1 MAVTPGKD
9 LTPRKEAPPK
19 TRMKTDVKEA
29 HGARR
34 IMKDTEGAKAQE
46 VRRAAV
52 RAPHDILRRA
62 AFRRWREWTEPRAA
76 RRARHRLER
85 FELEVAQRVAEGGAL
100 RGKLA
105 WFHDEFIITEDAGYY
120 YVDVTDAAS
129 AAPATRRRRTK
140 QT

>member
-46 VRRAAV
+46 ARRAAV
-52 RAPHDILRRA
+52 RALHNILRRA
-62 AFRRWREWTEPRAA
+62 AFRLWREWTEPRAA
-76 RRARHRLER
+76 RRARRRLDDAR
-85 FELEVAQRVAEGGAL
+85 L
-100 RGKLA
+100 KLQ
-105 WFHDEFIITEDAGYY
+105 FIFTEDAGYH

>member
-34 IMKDTEGAKAQE
+34 IMKDTEGARAQE
-46 VRRAAV
+46 ERRAAV
-52 RAPHDILRRA
+52 RALHNILRGS
-62 AFRRWREWTEPRAA
+62 AFRLGREWTEPRAA
-76 RRARHRLER
+76 RRARRRLDDAR
-85 FELEVAQRVAEGGAL
+85 L
-100 RGKLA
+100 KLQ
-105 WFHDEFIITEDAGYY
+105 FIITEDAGYH